1 MENRKFKILGKG
13 VLLSLTSLEMLKR
26 CAGVRNVNYKRAL
39 SILFLTGSI
48 FCLVFPILT
57 FAQKNIMGP
66 PGDLEEMK
74 EMGESFKE
82 ETEQKALGIFARI
95 WKEEVAP
102 VWQKMWN
109 CSSNW
114 WNNSFV
120 PFIKGVFGK
129 IGDFFIGKIKPSV
142 EEEFEKRKS
151 VVEDEF
157 QKEKEE
163 LKKEAPETGRS
174 LWKKFKDIIK

>member
-1 MENRKFKILGKG
+1 MKNKKFKVLGNG
-13 VLLSLTSLEMLKR
+13 ALLLSM
-26 CAGVRNVNYKRAL
+26 
-39 SILFLTGSI
+39 
-48 FCLVFPILT
+48 FCLVFPILI

-66 PGDLEEMK
+66 PEDLEEMK

-82 ETEQKALGIFARI
+82 EAEEKALGIFSRI
-95 WKEEVAP
+95 WKEEVIP

-109 CSSNW
+109 CFDNW
-114 WNNSFV
+114 WSNSFT

-129 IGDFFIGKIKPSV
+129 ISDFFTGKIRPSV

-151 VVEDEF
+151 IVEDEF

-163 LKKEAPETGRS
+163 LRKEAPETGRS
-174 LWKKFKDIIK
+174 LWEKFKDIIGK